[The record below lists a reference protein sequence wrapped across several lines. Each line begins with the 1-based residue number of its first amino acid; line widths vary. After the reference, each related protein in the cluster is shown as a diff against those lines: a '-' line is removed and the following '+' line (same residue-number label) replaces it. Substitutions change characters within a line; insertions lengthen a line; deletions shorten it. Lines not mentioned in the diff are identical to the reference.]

1 MSEQPPVRAA
11 PTDLQTIRPTFHH
24 VNLKTRRLDELV
36 QWYGLVLG
44 TEVTFQHPEG
54 AWITNDE
61 ANHRIALLALPG
73 YADDGDKDAHTGM
86 HHSAFEYASLDD
98 LMDTYLR
105 LKRAGV
111 LPFFCFDHGMTISL
125 YYADPDGNGLEL
137 QVDVFGDWA
146 KSKRWMRES
155 PDFRANPLGVFF
167 DPAQLQAGR
176 EAGLAPATLHEK
188 AIAGDYLPDPVP
200 DITVPPLHGTEAV
213 DVHN

>member
-1 MSEQPPVRAA
+1 MAEQSAVRPA

-24 VNLKTRRLDELV
+24 VNLKTQRLDELI

-44 TEVTFQHPEG
+44 TEVTFRHDQG
-54 AWITNDE
+54 AWISNDE

-73 YADDGDKDAHTGM
+73 FVDDGDKEAHTGM

-105 LKRAGV
+105 LKNAGV

-137 QVDVFGDWA
+137 QVDVFGDWT
-146 KSKRWMRES
+146 KSKAWMRES

-167 DPAQLQAGR
+167 DPEQLQAGR
-176 EAGLAPATLHEK
+176 EAGLTPAALHER
-188 AIAGDYLPDPVP
+188 ASAGDYLPDPVP
-200 DITVPPLHGTEAV
+200 DIAVPPIRAV
-213 DVHN
+213 L